1 MFAQSRL
8 FQKARNILYIFFLY
22 EIVIFV
28 YFKGVTINNILKI
41 YMQSEVKKGFNS
53 GFFSLV

>member
-8 FQKARNILYIFFLY
+8 FQKARNIFFLY

-28 YFKGVTINNILKI
+28 YFKGVTINDILKI
-41 YMQSEVKKGFNS
+41 YMQSEVKKGFKS
-53 GFFSLV
+53 SFFSLV